1 MNVTLRREL
10 KTGGAVL
17 LGLGSILGTGVFV
30 SLAVAAGVAGPAV
43 LPAVGIAAG
52 VALCNALSSA
62 QLAAAHPVAG
72 GTYAYGYRYLTPTL
86 GFTAGWM
93 FLTAKSASAA
103 TAGLGAASYLLLALD
118 QPTGGWL
125 RIAVALALVIGV
137 AALVLSGLRRS
148 NAANAVIVTLTVGV
162 LLAFVFAGLPEATAG
177 AGEHLSDTFRHG
189 PAALLHASALV
200 FVAFTGYG
208 RIATL
213 GEEVRDPG
221 RTIPRA
227 IAATVLVTATLYV
240 LVSFV
245 GVAALGG
252 QGFADA
258 GGGAAPLEDAARR
271 LGGAG
276 LAGVVGVGA
285 IVAMLGVLLNLVLG
299 LSRVALAMGREGD
312 LPRGLAKLDA
322 KGRTPVP
329 AVLLVTGV
337 VAGLTLVGSVETAW
351 TFSAVTVLVYY
362 GLTNAAALRLPA
374 EARRFPRWVS
384 WLGLAGCVGLGAFVP
399 WPYVAAAAGL
409 IAAGLAWRWAW
420 RTWGSRTSG
429 GAA

>member
-1 MNVTLRREL
+1 MNKKLQREL
-10 KTGGAVL
+10 GTGGAVL

-43 LPAVGIAAG
+43 LAAVGLAAG
-52 VALCNALSSA
+52 LAMCNAMSSA

-72 GTYAYGYRYLTPTL
+72 GTYAYGYRYLTPAL

-103 TAGLGAASYLLLALD
+103 TAALGAASYLLLALD
-118 QPTGGWL
+118 QPVGGWL
-125 RIAVALALVIGV
+125 TVGIALALVAGV
-137 AALVLSGLRRS
+137 TTLVLSGLRRS
-148 NAANAVIVTLTVGV
+148 NAANAVIVTLTIGV
-162 LLAFVFAGLPEATAG
+162 LLAFVVAGLPEATAG
-177 AGEHLSDTFRHG
+177 AGERLADTFRLG
-189 PAALLHASALV
+189 PAALLHAAALV

-221 RTIPRA
+221 RTIPKA
-227 IAATVLVTATLYV
+227 IAATVLITATLYA

-245 GVAALGG
+245 GVAALGAA
-252 QGFADA
+252 GFARA
-258 GGGAAPLEDAARR
+258 GGGAAPLEDAARAV
-271 LGGAG
+271 GGAG

-322 KGRTPVP
+322 KGKTPVP
-329 AVLLVTGV
+329 AVLLVAAIVT
-337 VAGLTLVGSVETAW
+337 ALTLVGSIETAW

-362 GLTNAAALRLPA
+362 GITNAAALRLPL
-374 EARRFPRWVS
+374 ESRRYPRWVS
-384 WLGLAGCVGLGAFVP
+384 WLGLSGCVGLAAFVP
-399 WPYVAAAAGL
+399 WPYIVAAVGL
-409 IAAGLAWRWAW
+409 IAAGLAWRWSW
-420 RTWGSRTSG
+420 RTYEK
-429 GAA
+429 AASSQ